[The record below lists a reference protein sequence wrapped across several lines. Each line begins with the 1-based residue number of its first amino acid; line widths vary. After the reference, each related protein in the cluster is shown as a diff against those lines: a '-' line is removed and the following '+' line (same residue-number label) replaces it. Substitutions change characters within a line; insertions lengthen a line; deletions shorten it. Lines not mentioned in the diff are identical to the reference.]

1 MPMGKGFFRPGPAR
15 REKGLTNLLSNNN
28 YHSIKWS
35 VFYFILAFRDKIIHT
50 LLTDGMYLG

>member
-1 MPMGKGFFRPGPAR
+1 MGKGFFRPGPAR